1 MLPTL
6 PLTRDGLYAILF
18 VPPKNQMFQKFAVLV
33 CTAAAVCGTVVGAQQ
48 PTALFKASVAA
59 VPISAVVRDSRGR
72 TVTTLKMTDFE
83 VRDNGEP
90 TPILT
95 FGIDETMPLTIAVL
109 VDTSGSMR
117 LDSKLAA
124 ARQVVNDLSVTLRDG
139 IDTIGVFTF
148 DAALHELHAFTERPA
163 SVETALSD
171 AAPFGATSLYDA
183 IAETARRLDGRLT
196 GRRAIIVVTDGVD
209 THSALAPAE
218 VSARASAIDAPV
230 YIVATA
236 PKIDQ
241 TSYIE
246 RTASPNARST
256 ADAQDLALWTGGTL
270 LWASSASDAAI
281 ASRQILTE
289 IRHQYLIAV
298 DSAGDGVWRRLDVR
312 VRDSRLTVRA
322 RSGYF
327 GRDTAPGR

>member
-1 MLPTL
+1 
-6 PLTRDGLYAILF
+6 
-18 VPPKNQMFQKFAVLV
+18 MFQKSAVIV
-33 CTAAAVCGTVVGAQQ
+33 CTACGIFGTAVGAQQ
-48 PTALFKASVAA
+48 APPLFKSSVAA
-59 VPISAVVRDSRGR
+59 VPISAVVRDNRGR
-72 TVTTLKMTDFE
+72 TVTTLKATDFE

-90 TPILT
+90 KPILT
-95 FGIDETMPLTIAVL
+95 FAIDETMPLTIAVL
-109 VDTSGSMR
+109 VDTSGSML

-124 ARQVVNDLSVTLRDG
+124 ARQVVNDLSASLRDG

-148 DAALHELHAFTERPA
+148 DEALHELNAFTEHPA
-163 SVETALSD
+163 SVETSLSH
-171 AAPFGATSLYDA
+171 AAPFGVTSLYDA
-183 IAETARRLDGRLT
+183 IAETARRLDARLT

-209 THSALAPAE
+209 THSALAPAD

-241 TSYIE
+241 ANYVE
-246 RTASPNARST
+246 RAASPNARSM

-270 LWASSASDAAI
+270 LWASSAIDAAF

-312 VRDSRLTVRA
+312 VRNSRLTVRA

-327 GRDTAPGR
+327 GRDLDPSR